1 MPSMP
6 PRQSQHGVE
15 SGAAAADVAAAA
27 LNHELERVDGVKGRL
42 ATLCTH
48 EAELGVELSELDV
61 QHAIKLR
68 ELEAAHKEAVERVK
82 AKREAVR
89 AEINAAE
96 GELNAAVNAPV
107 SGGRDPTEWLPDE
120 LVLMIVRGPMH
131 PCLYVN
137 GDAFVNTARLTHVPL
152 ECSWYDSHQH
162 W

>member
-1 MPSMP
+1 MA
-6 PRQSQHGVE
+6 RE
-15 SGAAAADVAAAA
+15 RDAAAASAPAS
-27 LNHELERVDGVKGRL
+27 ELEHVDGMKGRL
-42 ATLCTH
+42 ATLCAH

-61 QHAIKLR
+61 QHAIKLG
-68 ELEAAHKEAVERVK
+68 ELEAARLTLEAAHNEAVECVK